1 MASASLL
8 HEAGYP
14 KPMLWDNLE
23 GDGGEGGGKRIQ
35 DWGRTWTPTADSCC
49 CMAKT
54 ITIL

>member
-23 GDGGEGGGKRIQ
+23 GYGGEGGGKRIQ